1 MLPVRVVGG
10 RRRRQAEAGRGLVVV
25 MMMVVVVMV
34 VMMMV
39 VIVVVVVMMLR
50 RSLDVDV
57 RVLPTLVVVAPDR
70 RARDGHPGD
79 ERRRDEGGQAEES
92 THPG

>member
-1 MLPVRVVGG
+1 MVVM
-10 RRRRQAEAGRGLVVV
+10 LVVVVVIV
-25 MMMVVVVMV
+25 MMMVVVVV
-34 VMMMV
+34 VV
-39 VIVVVVVMMLR
+39 VIVLR

-57 RVLPTLVVVAPDR
+57 RVLPTVVVVAPDR

-92 THPG
+92 THPD